1 MDIIHILI
9 SNICSQP
16 LITVKL
22 LANNLYF
29 LRRSRQIQQGQ
40 IPAILGIP
48 QSSWSNWENGKNNP
62 DIDTLISISDFF
74 EVSLDDLVKTD
85 LQASGQVI
93 VDKSLPKKSKIKP
106 LLERYP
112 ELLTNLQKT
121 HPELSQ
127 LLAEMCESIDQLRNS
142 R

>member
-62 DIDTLISISDFF
+62 DIDTLISISNFF

-93 VDKSLPKKSKIKP
+93 VAKSLPKKNKIKP
-106 LLERYP
+106 LLEGYP

-127 LLAEMCESIDQLRNS
+127 LLVEMCESIDQLRNS

>member
-1 MDIIHILI
+1 M
-9 SNICSQP
+9 
-16 LITVKL
+16 KL

-29 LRRSRQIQQGQ
+29 LRRSRQIQQAQ

-62 DIDTLISISDFF
+62 DIDTLISISNFF

-93 VDKSLPKKSKIKP
+93 VEKSLSKKTKIKP
-106 LLERYP
+106 LLESYP
-112 ELLTNLQKT
+112 GLLANLTKT

-127 LLAEMCESIDQLRNS
+127 LLVEICESIDQLRNS

>member
-1 MDIIHILI
+1 M
-9 SNICSQP
+9 
-16 LITVKL
+16 KL

-62 DIDTLISISDFF
+62 DIDTLISISNFF

-93 VDKSLPKKSKIKP
+93 VDKSLPKKNKIKP
-106 LLERYP
+106 LLESYT
-112 ELLTNLQKT
+112 ELLANLQKT
-121 HPELSQ
+121 QPELSQ
-127 LLAEMCESIDQLRNS
+127 LLGEICENIDQLRNC

>member
-16 LITVKL
+16 LIIVKL

-62 DIDTLISISDFF
+62 DIDTLISISNFF

-93 VDKSLPKKSKIKP
+93 VDKSLPKKNKIKP
-106 LLERYP
+106 LLEGHA

-127 LLAEMCESIDQLRNS
+127 LLVEMCESIDQLRNS

>member
-16 LITVKL
+16 LIAVKL

-29 LRRSRQIQQGQ
+29 LRRSRQIQQAQ
-40 IPAILGIP
+40 IPAILGFP

-62 DIDTLISISDFF
+62 DIDTLISISNFF

-93 VDKSLPKKSKIKP
+93 VDKSLPKKNKIKP
-106 LLERYP
+106 LLESYT
-112 ELLTNLQKT
+112 ELLANLQKT
-121 HPELSQ
+121 QPELSQ
-127 LLAEMCESIDQLRNS
+127 LLGEICENIDQLRNC

>member
-29 LRRSRQIQQGQ
+29 LRRSRQIQQAQ

-62 DIDTLISISDFF
+62 DIDTLISISNFF

-93 VDKSLPKKSKIKP
+93 VEKSLSKKTKIKP
-106 LLERYP
+106 LLESYP
-112 ELLTNLQKT
+112 GLLANLTKT

-127 LLAEMCESIDQLRNS
+127 LLVEICESIDQLRNS